1 MTSCDRTPCNTQLTT
16 NNSTSRTNCTVRS
29 TQSTTSQVTA
39 TVVRDAIPECLAHV
53 TLIVASENLFL
64 QWLVSAVRTERRIAG
79 QTGHAT
85 SIKQHLVTKLFTGSK
100 LLLRE
105 PVIITNHIPSPVY
118 LLIPHS
124 QSVDSDVDSPALYVS
139 VLPLAGYTTLPIVS
153 ARRRHKQV
161 TNHCVSS
168 NALSHNVKKTDPG
181 STSGIASTQN
191 FLSSKGC
198 PLPPTPVRFCQHP
211 SQQS

>member
-1 MTSCDRTPCNTQLTT
+1 MDHTVLPANYTIPPSNYTIWLQLTTHLLTPKGWKAESTWLADLQQTITREQSAQKSAEMTSCDWSCDWVMCNTQFT
-16 NNSTSRTNCTVRS
+16 TSRTNSTVRS

-85 SIKQHLVTKLFTGSK
+85 SIKQHLVTNLFTGNK

-124 QSVDSDVDSPALYVS
+124 Q
-139 VLPLAGYTTLPIVS
+139 
-153 ARRRHKQV
+153 
-161 TNHCVSS
+161 
-168 NALSHNVKKTDPG
+168 
-181 STSGIASTQN
+181 
-191 FLSSKGC
+191 
-198 PLPPTPVRFCQHP
+198 
-211 SQQS
+211 